1 MREETFFEYPVFDNV
16 KQVIYHSIDK
26 YPNNIA
32 FKIKEKTESDVKY
45 IDITYTD
52 FINEVNNF
60 GTGLFKLGLKGK
72 RVAILSKNRYEW
84 PLSYVTL
91 LLGGIIAVPLDKALT
106 EIEIE
111 NSIIRS
117 KVDAIIY
124 EEKYVDIVN
133 KVKEEGKSNLT
144 EFICMDKIDD
154 AKYIKDIQKSGKEE
168 IEKGNKEYLD
178 FEIDSKSLATLV
190 FTSGTTSK
198 SKIVMLSQY
207 NIARNIS
214 DMQLVED
221 FRSTDV
227 NLAFLPFHHTFGST
241 GQLIMLSSGI
251 TTAFPDGLKYI
262 AQNLKE
268 YHVTFFVGV
277 PILIEAI
284 YKKLNEE
291 IAKKGKTTIVKV
303 AKVFTNLL
311 LKFGIDIRRKVFKE
325 IIDELGGLRFVISGA
340 ACLDKRVEK
349 GFNDL
354 GILTVQGY
362 GLTETAPVLCAE
374 NYKYRKY
381 GSIGFPMKNVQIRID
396 NKNEDDIG
404 EIVVKGPNVML
415 GYYEDEEATNAVL
428 KDGWFYTGDY
438 GYIDS
443 KGYVYVTGRKKNLIV
458 LKNGKKIFPEEIEEQ
473 INKIDLVEE
482 CFVYGLPKGDDV
494 LLSVKIKY
502 DEEIA
507 KTQYPNLNKEELHK
521 AIWNKVK
528 EKNKLLPKYKYVKN
542 MVLTNEE
549 FAKTTTNKIKRFEE
563 LKKMNLGMNNN

>member
-16 KQVIYHSIDK
+16 KQVIYHSVEK

-32 FKIKEKTESDVKY
+32 FKLKEKNGEEIKY
-45 IDITYTD
+45 KDITYTE
-52 FINEVNNF
+52 FMEEVNNL
-60 GTGLFKLGLKGK
+60 GTGLFNIGLKGK

-84 PLSYVTL
+84 PLTYVAL
-91 LLGGIIAVPLDKALT
+91 LLGGMIAVPLDKGLT
-106 EIEIE
+106 DIEIE

-117 KVDAIIY
+117 KVDAIVY
-124 EEKYVDIVN
+124 EEKYIDILDKIKN
-133 KVKEEGKSNLT
+133 NRESNLK
-144 EFICMDKIDD
+144 EFICMDKVDN
-154 AKYIKDIQKSGKEE
+154 AKYIRDIINIGR
-168 IEKGNKEYLD
+168 EKISKGIREFID
-178 FEIDSKSLATLV
+178 FKIDDKALATLV

-251 TTAFPDGLKYI
+251 TTAFPDGLRYI

-268 YHVTFFVGV
+268 YHITFFVGV

-284 YKKLNEE
+284 YKKLNEGIE
-291 IAKKGKTTIVKV
+291 KKGKTRTVKI

-340 ACLDKRVEK
+340 ANLDPKVEK
-349 GFNDL
+349 GLNDL

-381 GSIGFPMKNVQIRID
+381 GSVGFPMKNVQIRIEGKSKD
-396 NKNEDDIG
+396 GIG
-404 EIVVKGPNVML
+404 EIVVRAPNVML
-415 GYYEDEEATNAVL
+415 GYYEDEEATKKVL
-428 KDGWFYTGDY
+428 KDGWLYT
-438 GYIDS
+438 
-443 KGYVYVTGRKKNLIV
+443 
-458 LKNGKKIFPEEIEEQ
+458 
-473 INKIDLVEE
+473 
-482 CFVYGLPKGDDV
+482 
-494 LLSVKIKY
+494 
-502 DEEIA
+502 
-507 KTQYPNLNKEELHK
+507 
-521 AIWNKVK
+521 
-528 EKNKLLPKYKYVKN
+528 
-542 MVLTNEE
+542 
-549 FAKTTTNKIKRFEE
+549 
-563 LKKMNLGMNNN
+563 

>member
-1 MREETFFEYPVFDNV
+1 MRNETFFEYPVFDNI
-16 KQVIYHSIDK
+16 KQVIYHSIKK

-32 FKIKEKTESDVKY
+32 FKIKEKENNEIKY

-52 FINEVNNF
+52 FINQVNNL
-60 GTGLFKLGLKGK
+60 GTGLFNIGLKGK

-84 PLSYVTL
+84 ALSYVSL
-91 LLGGIIAVPLDKALT
+91 LLGGIIAVPLDKGLT
-106 EIEIE
+106 DVEIE

-124 EEKYVDIVN
+124 EEKYAEVIDKIKLN
-133 KVKEEGKSNLT
+133 KESNLK
-144 EFICMDKIDD
+144 EFICMDKIEN
-154 AKYIKDIQKSGKEE
+154 AKYIKDIIEVGKKE
-168 IEKGNKEYLD
+168 IENENREFID
-178 FEIDSKSLATLV
+178 FEIDSKALATLV
-190 FTSGTTSK
+190 FTSGTTSN

-251 TTAFPDGLKYI
+251 TTAFPDGLRYI

-284 YKKLNEE
+284 YKKLNEG
-291 IAKKGKTTIVKV
+291 IAKKGKTRTVKI
-303 AKVFTNLL
+303 AKFFTNLL

-340 ACLDKRVEK
+340 AVLDKKVEK
-349 GFNDL
+349 GLNDL

-381 GSIGFPMKNVQIRID
+381 GSIGFPMKNVQIRIED
-396 NKNEDDIG
+396 KNKEGIG
-404 EIVVKGPNVML
+404 ELVVKAPNVML

-428 KDGWFYTGDY
+428 KDGWLHTGDY
-438 GYIDS
+438 GYIDAQ
-443 KGYVYVTGRKKNLIV
+443 GYVYITGRKKNLIV
-458 LKNGKKIFPEEIEEQ
+458 LKNGKKIFPEEIEEH
-473 INKIDLVEE
+473 INKIDLVED
-482 CFVYGLPKGDDV
+482 CFVFGLPKGDDV
-494 LLSVKIKY
+494 VLSVKIKY
-502 DEEIA
+502 DEEVV
-507 KTQYPNLNKEELHK
+507 KEKYSDLNAEELK
-521 AIWNKVK
+521 KVIWEKVK
-528 EKNKLLPKYKYVKN
+528 ETNKLFPKYKYIKN
-542 MVLTNEE
+542 MILTNEE

-563 LKKMNLGMNNN
+563 LKKMNLGLNNN